1 MATRRTAAAKKSE
14 KNITFRPEQE
24 IYDLLE
30 QRAQELGISV
40 GDLACRYITGVVR
53 GETGEQSSPA
63 AVVALLTEM
72 REDIAVSVE
81 HLLTSAGRVKAED
94 ALKWTDENLRT

>member
-1 MATRRTAAAKKSE
+1 MATRRTAHAKKSG

-30 QRAQELGISV
+30 QRALALGVSIHEV
-40 GDLACRYITGVVR
+40 ACHYVTGVVR

-63 AVVALLTEM
+63 AVVALLADL

-81 HLLTSAGRVKAED
+81 HLLVSAGRVKAED
-94 ALKWTDENLRT
+94 ALKWTDENLRA

>member
-1 MATRRTAAAKKSE
+1 MATRRTAHAKKSE

-30 QRAQELGISV
+30 QRAQDLGISV
-40 GDLACRYITGVVR
+40 GDLACHYITGVVR

-63 AVVALLTEM
+63 AVVALLAEM